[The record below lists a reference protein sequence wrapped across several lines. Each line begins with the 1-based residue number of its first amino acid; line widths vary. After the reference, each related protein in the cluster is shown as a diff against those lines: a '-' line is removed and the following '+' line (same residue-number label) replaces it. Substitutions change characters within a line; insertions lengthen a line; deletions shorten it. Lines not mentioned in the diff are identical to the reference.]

1 MGRGGES
8 DTHELGLRSLHRRKY
23 TNLKCYIPLALV
35 LDRHQPDFL
44 IHTATP
50 AYPNPGRT
58 PS

>member
-8 DTHELGLRSLHRRKY
+8 DTHELGLRSLHGRKY

-50 AYPNPGRT
+50 AYPNPG
-58 PS
+58 